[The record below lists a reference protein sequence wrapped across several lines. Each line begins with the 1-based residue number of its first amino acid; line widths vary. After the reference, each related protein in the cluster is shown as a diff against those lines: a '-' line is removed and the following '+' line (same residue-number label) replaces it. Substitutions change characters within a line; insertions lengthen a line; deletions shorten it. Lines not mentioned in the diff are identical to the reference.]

1 MIKEAIAALVTGQ
14 SLSMDQA
21 SAVMTEIM
29 DGEATPSQLGAFV
42 TALSMKGETMEEIAG
57 LARVMRSK
65 ALHVDFSRE
74 MVDIVG
80 TGGDR
85 ANTFNISTTAAFV
98 AAGAGLIVA
107 KHGNRAAS
115 SRSGSAD
122 VLEALGIRINLSP
135 RQVAECLEA
144 IGIGF
149 MFAQA
154 FHPAMKNAAGTR
166 REIGIPTVFNILGP
180 LTNPA
185 NAQCQVLGVASE
197 PLLAK
202 MAGALQNL
210 GVRHALVVHGE
221 DGLDEITITGG
232 TQICELKD
240 GFTRRYTI
248 CPEQFGL
255 KRADA
260 ASIKGGAPA
269 ENAFILRGVLAGEPG
284 PRRDIVLL
292 NAAAALV
299 AGDGVSTIGEGVLAA
314 AGVIDSG
321 KAMSKLDRLVSF
333 TRGLT

>member
-14 SLSMDQA
+14 SLSIDQA
-21 SAVMTEIM
+21 STVMTEIM
-29 DGEATPSQLGAFV
+29 DGQATPSQLGAFV

-98 AAGAGLIVA
+98 AAGAGLMVA

-122 VLEALGIRINLSP
+122 VLEALGVRINLSP
-135 RQVAECLEA
+135 RQVSECLEA
-144 IGIGF
+144 VGIGF

-166 REIGIPTVFNILGP
+166 GEIGIPTVFNILGP

-202 MAGALQNL
+202 MAGALANL
-210 GVRHALVVHGE
+210 GLRHALVVHGE
-221 DGLDEITITGG
+221 DGLDEVTITGR
-232 TQICELKD
+232 THICELKD
-240 GFTRRYTI
+240 GTIERYTI
-248 CPEQFGL
+248 CPEQLGL
-255 KRADA
+255 KRADP
-260 ASIKGGAPA
+260 ASIKGGSPA
-269 ENAFILRGVLAGEPG
+269 ENAVILRGVLAGERG

-299 AGDGVSTIGEGVLAA
+299 AGDRVSTIGEGVPAA
-314 AGVIDSG
+314 AEIIDSG
-321 KAMSKLDRLVSF
+321 KALAKLDQLVSF
-333 TRGLT
+333 TRGLA